1 MQCYFAVYKYF
12 FLTCPSFL
20 SNVSQSGSENR
31 IKPEGFIKKDIE
43 KREAAMVDLK
53 THTFHSPNKIIL
65 GMNTT
70 SIVPEEIKKLG
81 GGRLLLVTDP
91 GVVQAGLILPVEE
104 SLKAKNLDYILYD
117 GVEPEPPARVIDRGA
132 EIFKSENCRVILGL
146 GGGSSLD
153 VAKGIALLV
162 TNGGKI
168 LDYCGVDRVPQKGAP
183 FILMPTTAGTGS
195 EATRVLVLTDEEQ
208 NVKNVVFTPHAL
220 ADTAIVDPALTLSM
234 PPGVTADTGMDAMV
248 HAIETYVSMNATVFS
263 DVLAERAIE
272 LIARYLPVGWS
283 KGANPEARYQ
293 MSVAATL
300 AGLAFGSGGLGA
312 VHALAYP
319 LGTEYHMTHGRTNA
333 IMLPHV
339 MQYNI
344 SGSPAKYARIAELM
358 GQYTDGYSL
367 LEAAGMAVDA
377 IEELL
382 DAINVSCRLSDYG
395 IPKEDLARL
404 VDGAMKQA
412 RLFEPNPKDLIEKD
426 VESIYEAAF

>member
-1 MQCYFAVYKYF
+1 MKN
-12 FLTCPSFL
+12 LT
-20 SNVSQSGSENR
+20 
-31 IKPEGFIKKDIE
+31 
-43 KREAAMVDLK
+43 
-53 THTFHSPNKIIL
+53 THTFYSPNKIIL

-91 GVVQAGLILPVEE
+91 GVVQAGLISPVEE
-104 SLKAKNLDYILYD
+104 SLKTKNLDYVLYD
-117 GVEPEPPARVIDRGA
+117 AVEPEPPARVIDRGA
-132 EIFKSENCRVILGL
+132 EIFKSEKCGIILGL

-153 VAKGIALLV
+153 VAKGISLLA

-168 LDYCGVDRVPQKGAP
+168 LDYCGVDLVPKKGAP
-183 FILMPTTAGTGS
+183 FLLMPTTAGTGS

-234 PPGVTADTGMDAMV
+234 PPNVTADTGMDAMV

-272 LIARYLPVGWS
+272 LIARYLPMAWA
-283 KGANPEARYQ
+283 KGANSEARYQ
-293 MSVAATL
+293 MSVAATI

-344 SGSPAKYARIAELM
+344 SGSPAKYARIAQLM
-358 GQYTDGYSL
+358 GQNIEGCSL
-367 LEAAGMAVDA
+367 IETAGMAVTA
-377 IEELL
+377 IKEML
-382 DAINVSCRLSDYG
+382 DAVNVSYHIADYG
-395 IPKEDLARL
+395 VAKEDLPKL
-404 VDGAMKQA
+404 VDGGMKQA
-412 RLFEPNPKDLIEKD
+412 RLFVPNPRDLVEKD
-426 VESIYEAAF
+426 VTSIYEEAF

>member
-1 MQCYFAVYKYF
+1 MK
-12 FLTCPSFL
+12 
-20 SNVSQSGSENR
+20 
-31 IKPEGFIKKDIE
+31 
-43 KREAAMVDLK
+43 DLK
-53 THTFHSPNKIIL
+53 MHTFHSPNKIIL

-91 GVVQAGLILPVEE
+91 GVVRAGLISPVEE
-104 SLKAKNLDYILYD
+104 SLKTKNLDYVLYD
-117 GVEPEPPARVIDRGA
+117 AVEPEPPARVIDRGA
-132 EIFKSENCRVILGL
+132 EIFKSERCSIILGL

-153 VAKGIALLV
+153 VAKGISLLV

-168 LDYCGVDRVPQKGAP
+168 LDYCGVDLVPKKGAP
-183 FILMPTTAGTGS
+183 FMLMPTTAGTGS
-195 EATRVLVLTDEEQ
+195 EATRVLVLTDEAQ

-220 ADTAIVDPALTLSM
+220 ADTAIVDPALTFSM
-234 PPGVTADTGMDAMV
+234 PPNVTADTGMDAMV

-272 LIARYLPVGWS
+272 LIARYLPMAWA
-283 KGANPEARYQ
+283 KGANSEARYQ
-293 MSVAATL
+293 MSVAATI

-344 SGSPAKYARIAELM
+344 SGSPAKYARIAQLT
-358 GQYTDGYSL
+358 GQDIEGYSL
-367 LEAAGMAVDA
+367 GEAAGMAVAA
-377 IEELL
+377 IKELL
-382 DAINVSCRLSDYG
+382 DALNVSYHIADYG
-395 IPKEDLARL
+395 VAKEDLPKL
-404 VDGAMKQA
+404 VDGGMKQA
-412 RLFEPNPKDLIEKD
+412 RLFVPNPRDLVETD
-426 VESIYEAAF
+426 VKSIYEAAF